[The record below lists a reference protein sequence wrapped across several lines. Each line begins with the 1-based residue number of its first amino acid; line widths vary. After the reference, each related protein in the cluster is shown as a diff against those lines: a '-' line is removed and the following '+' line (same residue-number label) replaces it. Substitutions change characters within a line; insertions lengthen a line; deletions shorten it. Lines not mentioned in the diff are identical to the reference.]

1 MDAAFDLNIDN
12 YTIDE
17 LEDFFMLGGSAGVP
31 VYDTTNVE
39 HKKNLL
45 CDKLTGNS
53 DFTPALKSQIKSFL
67 DLASHRIVMY
77 LNGVGNGTLGGIGSN
92 SSNSSNQQLYN
103 PYSSAAPLSMTQSS
117 QAGSAAFNS
126 VQNTVVQQGG
136 HFLIQN
142 PSAMNQG
149 RSSSSTNANA
159 TNNATANNAAGG
171 LSLQSASTDFQGTG
185 TGTVNPIQRRT
196 IKRALNIDT
205 RFRPNYNSTRSTD
218 IQISLPYRFEK
229 VIGLR
234 VAAVELPLTYYA
246 VSAEHGNNA
255 FRVDWTDGDG
265 AHNRTITLPDGNYE
279 TAFTSSSDTRNT
291 TVESAINALL
301 KETPAG
307 NAPLFLRY
315 TVDCTS
321 ARSIF
326 AQDTSDGADGAPLPV
341 PFKISFNVDSSGRT
355 VENAALPMYLGWSLG
370 FRAAVYNRGT
380 GISVSAG
387 STSTAIISEGTCCIR
402 GPQYAFVAIDD
413 YNNSVNNYFIS
424 AYKDSISSPNVV
436 ARLNLSSM
444 QQNGQVY
451 QMGQDD
457 GVSSQLD
464 FRSRSYFGP
473 VDIQKMRV
481 TIFDEFGR
489 VLNLNNMDWSMAIMF
504 ECMYE

>member
-53 DFTPALKSQIKSFL
+53 DFTPVLKSQIKSFL
-67 DLASHRIVMY
+67 DRASHRIVMY
-77 LNGVGNGTLGGIGSN
+77 LNESGNTGG
-92 SSNSSNQQLYN
+92 QQHYN
-103 PYSSAAPLSMTQSS
+103 PYSSSAPLSMTQSS
-117 QAGSAAFNS
+117 QAGSAVFKSA
-126 VQNTVVQQGG
+126 QNTVVQEGG

-149 RSSSSTNANA
+149 RSSTTITTTTTNG
-159 TNNATANNAAGG
+159 TNGTNGTVAG
-171 LSLQSASTDFQGTG
+171 STDFQGTG

-205 RFRPNYNSTRSTD
+205 RFRPNYQTTRSTD

-246 VSAEHGNNA
+246 VSAEHGNNV
-255 FRVDWTDGDG
+255 FRVDWTDGVAGDQ
-265 AHNRTITLPDGNYE
+265 HCTITLPDGNYE
-279 TAFTSSSDTRNT
+279 TEFTSSVDTQNT
-291 TVESAINALL
+291 TIESAINALL
-301 KETPAG
+301 IDSPAG

-315 TVDCTS
+315 TVNRTS

-326 AQDTSDGADGAPLPV
+326 AQAATDGAGGTPAQV
-341 PFKISFNVDSSGRT
+341 PFKISFNVDSSARI
-355 VENAALPMYLGWSLG
+355 VENATLSLYLGWSLG
-370 FRAAVYNRGT
+370 FRAAAYIRNAVIGYGP
-380 GISVSAG
+380 
-387 STSTAIISEGTCCIR
+387 IISEGTCCIR
-402 GPQYAFVAIDD
+402 GPQYAFIAIDD

-424 AYKDSISSPNVV
+424 AYKDSVSSPNVV
-436 ARLNLSSM
+436 ARLNLSQM

>member
-45 CDKLTGNS
+45 CDKLTDNS

-67 DLASHRIVMY
+67 DAASHRIVLY
-77 LNGVGNGTLGGIGSN
+77 LTGVDSGAMSGNR
-92 SSNSSNQQLYN
+92 QLYN
-103 PYSSAAPLSMTQSS
+103 PYSAVAPLLMTQSS

-126 VQNTVVQQGG
+126 AQNTVVQQGG

-149 RSSSSTNANA
+149 RPPTTST
-159 TNNATANNAAGG
+159 TGAGTSG

-205 RFRPNYNSTRSTD
+205 RFRPNYHSTRSTD

-265 AHNRTITLPDGNYE
+265 AHNCTIALPDGNYE
-279 TAFTSSSDTRNT
+279 TAFTSTCDTRNT
-291 TVESAINALL
+291 AVETAINALL

-315 TVDCTS
+315 TVDRTS

-326 AQDTSDGADGAPLPV
+326 AQDASNGAGGTPLTI
-341 PFKISFNVDSSGRT
+341 PFKLSFNVDSSGRT

-370 FRAAVYNRGT
+370 FRAAMYNRST
-380 GISVSAG
+380 SDSASAVSE
-387 STSTAIISEGTCCIR
+387 STAIISEGTCCIR

-436 ARLNLSSM
+436 ARLNLSNM
-444 QQNGQVY
+444 QQNGQMY

-473 VDIQKMRV
+473 VDIQKMRI

>member
-31 VYDTTNVE
+31 IYDTTNVE
-39 HKKNLL
+39 HKKKML
-45 CDKLTGNS
+45 CDKLTSNS

-67 DLASHRIVMY
+67 DLASHRIVVY
-77 LNGVGNGTLGGIGSN
+77 LNGSSGGNSGSIGNSGSN
-92 SSNSSNQQLYN
+92 SSSGNQQLYN

-126 VQNTVVQQGG
+126 AQNTVVQQGG

-149 RSSSSTNANA
+149 RSSSSNA
-159 TNNATANNAAGG
+159 TTTNNAAGG

-246 VSAEHGNNA
+246 VSAEHGNNV
-255 FRVDWTDGDG
+255 FRVDWTDGG
-265 AHNRTITLPDGNYE
+265 GSAQHCAITLPDGNYE
-279 TAFTSSSDTRNT
+279 TEFTSSADTSNT
-291 TVESAINALL
+291 TIESAINALL
-301 KETPAG
+301 LDSPAG
-307 NAPLFLRY
+307 IAPLFLRY
-315 TVDCTS
+315 TVNRTS

-326 AQDTSDGADGAPLPV
+326 AQAATDGAGGTPAQV
-341 PFKISFNVDSSGRT
+341 PFKITFNSDSLGRI
-355 VENAALPMYLGWSLG
+355 VENATLSLYLGWSLG
-370 FRAAVYNRGT
+370 FRAAAYNRDAAVGF
-380 GISVSAG
+380 GPIV
-387 STSTAIISEGTCCIR
+387 SEGTCCIR

-424 AYKDSISSPNVV
+424 AYKDSVSSPNVV
-436 ARLNLSSM
+436 ARLNLSQM

>member
-1 MDAAFDLNIDN
+1 MDASFDLNIDN

-45 CDKLTGNS
+45 CDKLTSNS
-53 DFTPALKSQIKSFL
+53 EFTPALKSQIKTFL
-67 DLASHRIVMY
+67 DRASHRIVMY
-77 LNGVGNGTLGGIGSN
+77 LNGADNDGGKR
-92 SSNSSNQQLYN
+92 QLYN
-103 PYSSAAPLSMTQSS
+103 PYNAAPPTSMTQSS
-117 QAGSAAFNS
+117 QSGSAAFNRA
-126 VQNTVVQQGG
+126 QNTVIQQGD

-149 RSSSSTNANA
+149 RTPSTSSS
-159 TNNATANNAAGG
+159 NNNGENGG
-171 LSLQSASTDFQGTG
+171 SSLSLQAAPTDFQGTG

-205 RFRPNYNSTRSTD
+205 RFRPNYQSTRSTD

-229 VIGLR
+229 VIGIR
-234 VAAVELPLTYYA
+234 VAAVEMPLTYYA

-255 FRVDWTDGDG
+255 FRVDWTDGG
-265 AHNRTITLPDGNYE
+265 GENHNCTVSLPDGNYE
-279 TAFTSSSDTRNT
+279 TEFTSEFDTRNT
-291 TVESAINALL
+291 TIESSINALL
-301 KETPAG
+301 LETPAG
-307 NAPLFLRY
+307 VAPLFLRY
-315 TVDCTS
+315 TVNRTS

-326 AQDTSDGADGAPLPV
+326 TQDPSDGAGGTPTPI
-341 PFKISFNVDSSGRT
+341 PFKITFNVDSSGR
-355 VENAALPMYLGWSLG
+355 VIENASLPLYLGWSLG
-370 FRAAVYNRGT
+370 FRAAAYNRDIGE
-380 GISVSAG
+380 SA
-387 STSTAIISEGTCCIR
+387 SSAVISEGTCCIR
-402 GPQYAFVAIDD
+402 GPQYAFIAIDD

-436 ARLNLSSM
+436 ARLNLSQM

-489 VLNLNNMDWSMAIMF
+489 VLNLNSMDWSMALMF

>member
-45 CDKLTGNS
+45 CDKLAGNS
-53 DFTPALKSQIKSFL
+53 EFTPALKSQIKSFL
-67 DLASHRIVMY
+67 DMASQRIVMY
-77 LNGVGNGTLGGIGSN
+77 LTGVGSGNSSGN
-92 SSNSSNQQLYN
+92 SSNGSNNQQLYN
-103 PYSSAAPLSMTQSS
+103 PYSSAAPMSMTRSS

-126 VQNTVVQQGG
+126 LQNTVVQQGG

-149 RSSSSTNANA
+149 RAPSTDP
-159 TNNATANNAAGG
+159 TGTANGANAAGG
-171 LSLQSASTDFQGTG
+171 GGGGRSLQSASTDFQGTG

-205 RFRPNYNSTRSTD
+205 RFRPNYHSTRSTD

-234 VAAVELPLTYYA
+234 VAAIELPLTYYA

-265 AHNRTITLPDGNYE
+265 AHNCTITLPDGNYE
-279 TAFTSSSDTRNT
+279 TAFSSSADTRNT
-291 TVESAINALL
+291 TVETAINALL

-315 TVDCTS
+315 TVDRTS

-326 AQDTSDGADGAPLPV
+326 AQDASDGAGGDPTSI

-355 VENAALPMYLGWSLG
+355 VENAALPLYLGWSLG
-370 FRAAVYNRGT
+370 FRAAVYNRAT
-380 GISVSAG
+380 AG
-387 STSTAIISEGTCCIR
+387 SASTVSSATAIISEGTCCIR

-424 AYKDSISSPNVV
+424 AYKDSVSSPNVV
-436 ARLNLSSM
+436 ARLNLSHL